1 MVKFNWR
8 YFLTFIALLLTEVFI
23 AVFVHDKIIRPYVGD
38 ILVIILM
45 YTFIR
50 TFIKKSI
57 KLLPIYL
64 FIFAC
69 MVEVAQYF
77 NIVSKLSLQDNALI
91 STAIGTSFDFIDILC
106 YFIGTI
112 VLIIWQG
119 KSINIYSCN
128 KLN

>member
-91 STAIGTSFDFIDILC
+91 STAIGVS
-106 YFIGTI
+106 
-112 VLIIWQG
+112 V
-119 KSINIYSCN
+119 K
-128 KLN
+128 